1 MGRSPKNVRTRIPIQ
16 DNNMNTNWWG
26 QFHWA
31 ALQKPTSLRSLH
43 LSWRVYT
50 PEKCRMADHP
60 GHHSPLTH
68 WYHSNNHVNSSQS
81 EAANKK
87 KSTTTVTLR
96 DGPAESNTVV
106 QRFLRSRLI
115 GRLGV
120 SRSLR
125 PCQQRHIRRAHVT
138 TTQILFRTAG
148 LHCTKKFTSKS
159 NHSPVKKCH
168 MPKIGR
174 SPTNG
179 KKCWRKPSETTWI
192 SRSGLLLDW
201 SSNASGPLQAKWLWL
216 ALKF

>member
-1 MGRSPKNVRTRIPIQ
+1 MCVPGFLYKIIIWTQ
-16 DNNMNTNWWG
+16 TDGDN
-26 QFHWA
+26 FA

-43 LSWRVYT
+43 LAWRVYT

-87 KSTTTVTLR
+87 KNATTVTLR

-125 PCQQRHIRRAHVT
+125 PCQQRHMRRAHVT
-138 TTQILFRTAG
+138 TTQILFRTAIG
-148 LHCTKKFTSKS
+148 TPLHQEVYFEKQPF
-159 NHSPVKKCH
+159 
-168 MPKIGR
+168 
-174 SPTNG
+174 
-179 KKCWRKPSETTWI
+179 PSEKV
-192 SRSGLLLDW
+192 SHAENR
-201 SSNASGPLQAKWLWL
+201 
-216 ALKF
+216 